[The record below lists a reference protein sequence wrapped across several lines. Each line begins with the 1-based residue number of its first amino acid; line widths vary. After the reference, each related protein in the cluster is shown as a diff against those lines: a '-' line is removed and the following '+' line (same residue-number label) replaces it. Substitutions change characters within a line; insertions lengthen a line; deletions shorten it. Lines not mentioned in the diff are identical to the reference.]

1 MFFLLSQDLMH
12 HRLLL
17 DDTHWCL
24 QTNSSKIDSSW
35 KYDDSDHT
43 LLIVLKRQHMGK
55 KNLSPT
61 FLNSL
66 FWTPTLFSKQCC
78 SYVCIWIWDK
88 RDEEVCV
95 CRCTSWKAHQKTLFN
110 GTVEQLWSI
119 TFRLQTCWTN
129 KQRAAEISLGA
140 CRSACAMDECAENM
154 RVVKH
159 LHPPLR
165 SWSTRSSSR
174 NRSPEAASRYL
185 QVLWCEWKGDD
196 ERELFPLCHVF
207 QSCHCQLAFGCRV
220 GAVSACRRTFSRCHS
235 LAVCKSEPWRW
246 QRCLLH
252 LLSSASTRVDVAK
265 CSRVDPSARRS
276 RSLTLS
282 SVTPWDWSLS
292 IPIVFQRSLEN
303 DFIQLFLHYTFLLPR
318 ALCGTIGSLRC
329 NQLFPIG
336 LPTLNTAALDERRL
350 KHFLK
355 LLLTSSLAP
364 TRTSP
369 HSQHVSKS
377 CVFVTRPSVCLWSWE
392 FHHELQDCLVLSQ
405 CLQTEKYIGTPCRV
419 SLQ

>member
-185 QVLWCEWKGDD
+185 QVLWREWTGDD

-252 LLSSASTRVDVAK
+252 LLSSASTRCWRCDVFSCGSFCKTVPLFDPLLGDTLGLKPVDTNRLSEIA
-265 CSRVDPSARRS
+265 REWFHTTFPS
-276 RSLTLS
+276 
-282 SVTPWDWSLS
+282 
-292 IPIVFQRSLEN
+292 
-303 DFIQLFLHYTFLLPR
+303 LHFSFTR

-329 NQLFPIG
+329 NQLFPFG
-336 LPTLNTAALDERRL
+336 LSNFEHYCAWWA
-350 KHFLK
+350 
-355 LLLTSSLAP
+355 
-364 TRTSP
+364 
-369 HSQHVSKS
+369 
-377 CVFVTRPSVCLWSWE
+377 
-392 FHHELQDCLVLSQ
+392 
-405 CLQTEKYIGTPCRV
+405 
-419 SLQ
+419 